1 MVIRS
6 HLAPRPTA
14 LEVVAGRDLSGK
26 SAIVTGGG
34 SGIGI
39 ETVRALAAAGANV
52 TIAARS
58 VRPAEDV
65 AAAMRADVA
74 GSISVAFLD
83 LSDLASVRGF
93 AESWLADHRRLDLLV
108 ENAGVMALPEREVN
122 AQGWELQLATN
133 VLGHQLLAVLL
144 TDALLAAAPSR
155 VVCLS
160 SSAHRRSPFHPEDPH
175 FERRVYDPWLA
186 YGQSKTGNSLLALA
200 LTARLADRGVTANAV
215 DPGGIMTNLQRHMD
229 PDLPRQLGWID
240 DEGNLHPQFKTPE
253 QGAATSLWAAVGPE
267 LEGVGGL
274 YLQDCQ
280 EAEPT
285 DDVNSLHGV
294 QSWALDPDAADALW
308 SACESVS

>member
-14 LEVVAGRDLSGK
+14 LEVVAGHDLSGK
-26 SAIVTGGG
+26 TAIVTGGG

-39 ETVRALAAAGANV
+39 ETVRALATAGADV

-58 VRPAEDV
+58 VQAAEAV
-65 AAAMRADVA
+65 AASMRDHVA
-74 GSISVAFLD
+74 GAITVAFLD
-83 LSDLASVRGF
+83 LPDLASVRAF
-93 AESWLADHRRLDLLV
+93 ADAWLPSHPRLDLLI
-108 ENAGVMALPEREVN
+108 ENAGVMALPDLQRN
-122 AQGWELQLATN
+122 AQAWEMQLATN
-133 VLGHQLLAVLL
+133 VLGHQLLA
-144 TDALLAAAPSR
+144 ALLQTALVAAAPSR

-160 SSAHRRSPFHPEDPH
+160 SSAHRRSPFHPEDPQ
-175 FERRVYDPWLA
+175 FERRSYDPWLA

-240 DEGNLHPQFKTPE
+240 DDGHVHPQFKTPE
-253 QGAATSLWAAVGPE
+253 QGAATTLWAAVGAE
-267 LEGVGGL
+267 LVGVGGL

-280 EAEPT
+280 EAMVT
-285 DDVNSLHGV
+285 DDDTSLSGV
-294 QSWALDPDAADALW
+294 QPWALDPAAADALW
-308 SACESVS
+308 ELCESVS